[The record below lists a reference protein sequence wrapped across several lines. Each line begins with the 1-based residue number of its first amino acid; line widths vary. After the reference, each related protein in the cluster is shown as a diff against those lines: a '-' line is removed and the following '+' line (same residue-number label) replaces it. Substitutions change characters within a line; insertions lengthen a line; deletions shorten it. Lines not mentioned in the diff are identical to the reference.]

1 MKIFNYSNVNGEF
14 INDDDARES
23 PREPGQPLIPAY
35 ATPDAPPSVAA
46 GYVAAFLD
54 GAGQVVSDYRA
65 GAWCAVRDERGD
77 YFRTVDAQ
85 PEYLGDIG
93 ISPADRGLTALVP
106 PENAKW
112 TGKKW
117 SIDKD
122 RVKAQNNASLRA
134 QIAVIEQTEQPA
146 AQRKFALEGDNSA
159 MRDVQTKID
168 ALAAQIQE

>member
-1 MKIFNYSNVNGEF
+1 MKIFNYSNLTGEF

-35 ATPDAPPSVAA
+35 ATPDAPPPVAA
-46 GYVAAFLD
+46 GHVAAFLND
-54 GAGQVVSDYRA
+54 EGQVVSDYHA
-65 GAWCAVRDERGD
+65 GAWREVKDERGD

-85 PEYLGDIG
+85 PEYLPDIG
-93 ISPADRGLTALVP
+93 ISPADRGLTALP
-106 PENAKW
+106 PPANAKW

-117 SIDKD
+117 GIDKD
-122 RVKAQNNASLRA
+122 KVKALSNASLRA
-134 QIAVIEQTEQPA
+134 QIAIIEQTEQPA

-159 MRDVQTKID
+159 MRDVQSKID